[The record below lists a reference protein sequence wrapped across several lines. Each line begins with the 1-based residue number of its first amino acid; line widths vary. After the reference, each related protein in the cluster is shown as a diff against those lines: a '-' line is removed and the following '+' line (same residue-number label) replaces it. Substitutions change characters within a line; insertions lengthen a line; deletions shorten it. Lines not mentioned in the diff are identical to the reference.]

1 MEWGFVIGELG
12 LVSRHCEPMLFGE
25 AIPKTVREIASA
37 EKLPRNDMKR
47 LLLICAFCALW
58 LNKGR
63 KDTPMNPTLET
74 ILNRKS
80 MRAFEKRPV
89 PAEVKAQILEAT
101 LRAPTAGN
109 MMLYSIL
116 DITDQSIKDTLVKTC
131 DNQPFI
137 ARAPLVWIFLADYQ
151 RWYDYFDYSD
161 VPALCAQRDEEMR
174 LPEEGDLFLACSDA
188 LIAAQNAVIAAD
200 ACGLGSVYIG
210 DIIEN
215 YEIHQKLL
223 NLPPHVFPIAM
234 LVFGYPT
241 QQQKDRTMTTRFD
254 EKFIVFENQYRRLDD
269 DELAE
274 MFAERAKS
282 MPQGKAMRD
291 VANYGQ
297 YFYQRKVGSDF
308 SIEMSRSAKVMLER
322 WLKG

>member
-1 MEWGFVIGELG
+1 
-12 LVSRHCEPMLFGE
+12 
-25 AIPKTVREIASA
+25 
-37 EKLPRNDMKR
+37 
-47 LLLICAFCALW
+47 
-58 LNKGR
+58 
-63 KDTPMNPTLET
+63 MNPTIET
-74 ILNRKS
+74 ILQRKS

-89 PAEVKAQILEAT
+89 PTEIKAKILEAT

-116 DITDQSIKDTLVKTC
+116 DITDQQIKDTLAETC
-131 DNQPFI
+131 DHQPFI

-151 RWYDYFDYSD
+151 RWYDYFAYSD
-161 VPALCAQRDEEMR
+161 VPAFCAQRGEETRM
-174 LPEEGDLFLACSDA
+174 PEEGDLFLACSDA

-200 ACGLGSVYIG
+200 SLGLGSVYIG
-210 DIIEN
+210 DIMEN
-215 YEIHQKLL
+215 YETHQKLL

-241 QQQKDRTMTTRFD
+241 QQQKERQMTTRFD

-282 MPQGKAMRD
+282 MPQGKAMQD
-291 VANYGQ
+291 IENYGQ

-308 SIEMSRSAKVMLER
+308 SIEMSRSAKVMLKV
-322 WLKG
+322 WLTGEL

>member
-1 MEWGFVIGELG
+1 
-12 LVSRHCEPMLFGE
+12 
-25 AIPKTVREIASA
+25 
-37 EKLPRNDMKR
+37 
-47 LLLICAFCALW
+47 
-58 LNKGR
+58 
-63 KDTPMNPTLET
+63 MNPTFET

-89 PAEVKAQILEAT
+89 PAEIRAKILEAS

-116 DITDQSIKDTLVKTC
+116 DITDQEIKETLVKTC

-137 ARAPLVWIFLADYQ
+137 ARAPMVWIFLADYQ
-151 RWYDYFDYSD
+151 RWYDYFAYSD
-161 VPALCAQRDEEMR
+161 VPAFCAQRDEEMR
-174 LPEEGDLFLACSDA
+174 LPEEGDLFLACADA

-210 DIIEN
+210 DILEN

-241 QQQKDRTMTTRFD
+241 QQQKERTMTSRFD
-254 EKFIVFENQYRRLDD
+254 EKFIVFENQYRRLDG

-282 MPQGKAMRD
+282 MPHGKAMRD

-308 SIEMSRSAKVMLER
+308 SIEMSRSVKVMLER

>member
-1 MEWGFVIGELG
+1 
-12 LVSRHCEPMLFGE
+12 
-25 AIPKTVREIASA
+25 
-37 EKLPRNDMKR
+37 
-47 LLLICAFCALW
+47 
-58 LNKGR
+58 
-63 KDTPMNPTLET
+63 MNPTLET

-89 PAEVKAQILEAT
+89 EPEVKAQILEAT

-116 DITDQSIKDTLVKTC
+116 DITDQRIKETLVKTC

-137 ARAPLVWIFLADYQ
+137 ARAPMVWIFLADYQ
-151 RWYDYFDYSD
+151 RWYDYFRYSD
-161 VPALCAQRDEEMR
+161 VPAFCARRGEEMR

-210 DIIEN
+210 DIMEN
-215 YEIHQKLL
+215 YEIHQEML

-241 QQQKDRTMTTRFD
+241 QQQKDRQMTTRFD
-254 EKFIVFENQYRRLDD
+254 EKFIVFENQYRRLSD

-282 MPQGKAMRD
+282 LPQGKAMEGID
-291 VANYGQ
+291 NYGQ

-308 SIEMSRSAKVMLER
+308 SVEMSRSARVMLER